1 MKKALLTTIL
11 LCAVAMTA
19 AAQNIYVTAPT
30 LRNDNLK
37 GPVRAVL
44 TTTVYEVEEGDEFG
58 SFQVEN
64 CSYDTA
70 GRLLYSIYLLSSGID
85 GVTTYDYDSQGRL
98 TKVSAR
104 QVPTYTETYHYNDS
118 DQLESIEYIGHE
130 QEKSTY
136 HVVKRDTKGRPL
148 LIEETPSGDSLHY
161 TESYEYCVDG
171 YSVTER
177 NGRYGII
184 RRTYYNINGTKDSVV
199 TGQNFK
205 ETYIYNANGNLLE
218 ERVDGMSNYPDGAVV
233 TYRYPE
239 EEWLTDRHG
248 NWTTRY
254 ITGANGNKFIE
265 MRTIIYYE

>member
-11 LCAVAMTA
+11 FCTA
-19 AAQNIYVTAPT
+19 LSVAAQNIYVTAPT
-30 LRNDNLK
+30 LRNNNLK

-44 TTTVYEVEEGDEFG
+44 TTMVYEVEEGDEYA

-64 CSYDTA
+64 NSYDTA

-85 GVTTYDYDSQGRL
+85 GVTTYDYDNQGRL
-98 TKVSAR
+98 IMVSAR
-104 QVPTYTETYHYNDS
+104 HMPTYTETYHYNAS
-118 DQLESIEYIGHE
+118 GQLESIELIGHE

-136 HVVKRDTKGRPL
+136 HVVKRDRKGRPL
-148 LIEETPSGDSLHY
+148 LIEETPLDDSLHY
-161 TESYEYCVDG
+161 TESYEYRADG

>member
-1 MKKALLTTIL
+1 MKKALLTTIFF
-11 LCAVAMTA
+11 CAALMV
-19 AAQNIYVTAPT
+19 AAQNFYVTAPT

-44 TTTVYEVEEGDEFG
+44 TTTVNEVEEGDEYG

-64 CSYDTA
+64 NSYDTA
-70 GRLLYSIYLLSSGID
+70 GRLLYSIYLLSSGSD
-85 GVTTYDYDSQGRL
+85 GVTTFDYDSQGKLIR
-98 TKVSAR
+98 VSAR
-104 QVPTYTETYHYNDS
+104 YEPTYTETYHYNDS
-118 DQLESIEYIGHE
+118 GQLESIEYIGHE
-130 QEKSTY
+130 QEQSTY
-136 HVVKRDTKGRPL
+136 HVVKRDNMGRPL
-148 LIEETPSGDSLHY
+148 LIEETPLDDSLHY

-254 ITGANGNKFIE
+254 ITGANGNKIIE

>member
-11 LCAVAMTA
+11 FCAALSVT
-19 AAQNIYVTAPT
+19 AQNIYVTAPT

-70 GRLLYSIYLLSSGID
+70 GRLLYSIYLLYSGID

-118 DQLESIEYIGHE
+118 DQLESIEYIGH
-130 QEKSTY
+130 
-136 HVVKRDTKGRPL
+136 
-148 LIEETPSGDSLHY
+148 
-161 TESYEYCVDG
+161 
-171 YSVTER
+171 
-177 NGRYGII
+177 
-184 RRTYYNINGTKDSVV
+184 
-199 TGQNFK
+199 
-205 ETYIYNANGNLLE
+205 
-218 ERVDGMSNYPDGAVV
+218 
-233 TYRYPE
+233 
-239 EEWLTDRHG
+239 
-248 NWTTRY
+248 
-254 ITGANGNKFIE
+254 
-265 MRTIIYYE
+265 